1 MAMAAQF
8 ERDMISERV
17 AAAAPGKAERGSYN
31 GGPIPFGYELGDDG
45 GLVPSEDAK
54 WIRYMFRRYAH
65 EGASFYAICAELEA
79 EGVPNS
85 RGGKWRNNAVSARIR
100 NDIYIGRV
108 SGGAEGKHEPLID
121 FRHLA
126 AGAGA
131 PQRHGRVRGQR
142 ARPQTSRAPARP
154 GDVEV

>member
-79 EGVPNS
+79 EGVP
-85 RGGKWRNNAVSARIR
+85 ARAAA
-100 NDIYIGRV
+100 N
-108 SGGAEGKHEPLID
+108 GATT
-121 FRHLA
+121 RC
-126 AGAGA
+126 
-131 PQRHGRVRGQR
+131 QR
-142 ARPQTSRAPARP
+142 ASEMTFTSAA
-154 GDVEV
+154 